1 MLEGGVSRA
10 FLANSQ
16 EMKSSHLNC
25 PKRIAFLTAACIAGL
40 AHPCTSQGY
49 LFQKTEPPPTDQASI
64 VMAQAYLDQILLGPG
79 KIDGRLGSFTEQA
92 ALLYNQRYG
101 LAPGNWWRLLREAQK
116 AIRMPYTRYTIRQED
131 LKYIGP
137 LPDEP
142 ALQQGLPYM
151 VYRSAAEFV
160 AERYHTTEAFLAQLN
175 PEQSL
180 ASLGAG
186 STLQVPNVTPFRI
199 EEVPELRAFEP
210 VDAFKDRLAYVD
222 TAAKCVKIFDKG
234 RLLACFPVTPGEPK
248 YIPYGDWSVVMMVT
262 TPEFRWDKQMLEE
275 GKRSEAFY
283 QLPPGPNSPV
293 GILWAGLS
301 KSGIGLHGTANPGTI
316 GRSQSA
322 GCIRLANWDAIRLP
336 SLIRPGTKVL
346 VR

>member
-1 MLEGGVSRA
+1 MNPTVPT
-10 FLANSQ
+10 
-16 EMKSSHLNC
+16 C
-25 PKRIAFLTAACIAGL
+25 PKRVALLALACLLGLPPLCPGQAF
-40 AHPCTSQGY
+40 
-49 LFQKTEPPPTDQASI
+49 LFQKAEPPPTDQATI
-64 VMAQAYLDQILLGPG
+64 ITAQVYLDQILLGPG
-79 KIDGRLGSFTEQA
+79 KIDGRLGTFTEQA

-101 LAPGNWWRLLREAQK
+101 IAPGNWWRLLRDARK
-116 AIRMPYTRYTIRQED
+116 AVRVPYTRYTIRPED
-131 LKYIGP
+131 LKYIGA

-142 ALQQGLPYM
+142 AQQQGLPYM
-151 VYRSAAEFV
+151 VYRSPAEFV
-160 AERYHTTEAFLAQLN
+160 AERFHTTEAFLAQLN
-175 PEQSL
+175 PDLTLS
-180 ASLGAG
+180 SLGAG
-186 STLQVPNVTPFRI
+186 STLQVPNVIPFRI
-199 EEVPELRAFEP
+199 EEVPELRSFEP
-210 VDAFKDRLAYVD
+210 LDAFKDRLAYVD
-222 TAAKCVKIFDKG
+222 TNTKCVKIFDKG

-248 YIPYGDWSVVMMVT
+248 YIPYGDWNVVVMIS
-262 TPEFRWDKQMLEE
+262 TPEFRWDKQMLEQ
-275 GKRSEAFY
+275 GTRSEAFY